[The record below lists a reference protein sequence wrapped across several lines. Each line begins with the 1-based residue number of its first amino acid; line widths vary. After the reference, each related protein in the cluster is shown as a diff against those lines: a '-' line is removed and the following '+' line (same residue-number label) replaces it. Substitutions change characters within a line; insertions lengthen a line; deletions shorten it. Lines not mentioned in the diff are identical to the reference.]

1 MADFEARKLDE
12 LDHRTDDASAPEVF
26 FTSVITPESL
36 IRAYHALGRKP
47 QGNVAIKIH
56 SGESEKSN
64 NLNPALVKDLVQEI
78 GGTLVECATAYDG
91 NRGTPEKSLAVFEE
105 RGYADIAPI
114 QIMDMGGEIE
124 IPVAKHRHIA
134 YDIVGKHIDDYD
146 SIFVLSHFKGHPMGG
161 FGGALKN
168 VSIGIASSNG
178 KRWIHSAGVATDH
191 WVETEQDDF
200 LESMAEADEAV
211 ISHMHGNMMY
221 LNVMNRLSVDCDC
234 LPIPSEP
241 DMHDIGVLSSLDPV
255 ALDQACVD
263 LIHVAPDGASVT
275 ERIASRHGEHTLE
288 YAEELGIG
296 SRSYRLTVLD

>member
-1 MADFEARKLDE
+1 MKAKVYFSRE
-12 LDHRTDDASAPEVF
+12 
-26 FTSVITPESL
+26 ITPEKVVAL
-36 IRAYHALGRKP
+36 YRAVGRELPGK
-47 QGNVAIKIH
+47 VAVKLH
-56 SGESEKSN
+56 SGEQGNQNFLGPDFWRPMIE
-64 NLNPALVKDLVQEI
+64 AVH
-78 GGTLVECATAYDG
+78 GTVVECNTAYEG
-91 NRGTPEKSLAVFEE
+91 ERNTTEKHRRTMIKHGWSTNFDVDILDAEGPDLELAVPNGRSIQKNFV
-105 RGYADIAPI
+105 GKDIAN
-114 QIMDMGGEIE
+114 
-124 IPVAKHRHIA
+124 
-134 YDIVGKHIDDYD
+134 YD
-146 SIFVLSHFKGHPMGG
+146 SMLVLSHFKGHPMGG

-191 WVETEQDDF
+191 WVEADQDDF

-234 LPIPSEP
+234 FPAPSEP

>member
-1 MADFEARKLDE
+1 
-12 LDHRTDDASAPEVF
+12 
-26 FTSVITPESL
+26 
-36 IRAYHALGRKP
+36 
-47 QGNVAIKIH
+47 
-56 SGESEKSN
+56 
-64 NLNPALVKDLVQEI
+64 
-78 GGTLVECATAYDG
+78 
-91 NRGTPEKSLAVFEE
+91 
-105 RGYADIAPI
+105 
-114 QIMDMGGEIE
+114 
-124 IPVAKHRHIA
+124 
-134 YDIVGKHIDDYD
+134 
-146 SIFVLSHFKGHPMGG
+146 MGG

-191 WVETEQDDF
+191 WVEADQDDF

-234 LPIPSEP
+234 FPAPSEP